1 MFTDSLTVLSH
12 VEVFLCASL
21 SLWFRLL
28 PLLLIQ
34 VLSALTHFLPLFLYY
49 FLGNGLKQNTQNSYP
64 GLYIWSAW
72 ANVSTSSYISIN
84 LLPLFISSFF
94 KWYFCHFFCLF
105 FVNPDTTLCSYPG
118 IKAEE
123 WGTFLHCKNQVCSS
137 FFFQLRFC
145 FLCREFSDVCAFLNR
160 SSQILWKFVKKSKQR
175 RNAVRETTKW
185 EKGFCVTLLTS
196 NYLDFKLKIYIH
208 CLSCLLFSR
217 ESLLNPYIWRYSPPK
232 FWISRWLTYLEL
244 SRCPQ

>member
-94 KWYFCHFFCLF
+94 KWYFCHFFLF
-105 FVNPDTTLCSYPG
+105 VFRQPWHHFMLLSRYQSRRMGHVFALQESG
-118 IKAEE
+118 LFI
-123 WGTFLHCKNQVCSS
+123 
-137 FFFQLRFC
+137 FFF
-145 FLCREFSDVCAFLNR
+145 S
-160 SSQILWKFVKKSKQR
+160 
-175 RNAVRETTKW
+175 
-185 EKGFCVTLLTS
+185 VTVLLPLS
-196 NYLDFKLKIYIH
+196 WVFWCL
-208 CLSCLLFSR
+208 CLS
-217 ESLLNPYIWRYSPPK
+217 
-232 FWISRWLTYLEL
+232 
-244 SRCPQ
+244 